1 MRFFNTAAATFVA
14 TIFLYSLL
22 PVDAQSVFDV
32 ISNDRQLTLLRTFLT
47 TTPGLANKL
56 RSSTDI
62 TIFAPTNQAFA
73 NVLSNPNVDLSPAQI
88 AQILR
93 YHFVP
98 SGEFLASDISD
109 GLQLRS
115 AFQSERLT
123 FQVNSTGVFVNNF
136 SQVVQPNMMAS
147 NGVIHKIGNTP
158 ALPRTILNALSAPTR
173 PPTTPAPV
181 PVMQPVPAPAPA
193 PDGLGNIVEVA
204 VSLDG
209 FSTLVDLV
217 VLAELD
223 TALATLPSVT
233 VLAPTDEAFAA
244 LDPSLVE
251 ALTTPAY
258 KFHLQEILLY
268 HAFESIL
275 QGPNL
280 LDSFSVLSPEGLFLT
295 TLNTAEDR
303 VQFRSP
309 DGQSLVLNDG
319 AANVVVADVAASN
332 GVIHA
337 IDAVLLP
344 SFLQE
349 TVATV
354 IASDTSNLSTLTS
367 LLNQAGLVEVL
378 SGDGPFT
385 VFAPINEAFDVLTE
399 LPDLDTLTDIL
410 TYHVVAGMYPSTLIE
425 DGLELTTVL
434 GSTIR
439 FSVTEMGVMIND
451 NVPIETTDTVAGN
464 GIVHKI
470 GGILLP

>member
-1 MRFFNTAAATFVA
+1 MRFVNTAASSFFVA
-14 TIFLYSLL
+14 TIFLVSSL
-22 PVDAQSVFDV
+22 PVYAQSVFDV
-32 ISNDRQLTLLRTFLT
+32 IANDRQLTILRTYLAT
-47 TTPGLANKL
+47 TAGLANKL

-73 NVLSNPNVDLSPAQI
+73 NVGNVDLSPAQI

-115 AFQSERLT
+115 YKTSD
-123 FQVNSTGVFVNNF
+123 NS
-136 SQVVQPNMMAS
+136 SPM
-147 NGVIHKIGNTP
+147 
-158 ALPRTILNALSAPTR
+158 
-173 PPTTPAPV
+173 

-280 LDSFSVLSPEGLFLT
+280 LNSFSVLSPEGLFLT

-309 DGQSLVLNDG
+309 DGQSLVLNNG

-470 GGILLP
+470 GGIFLP

>member
-1 MRFFNTAAATFVA
+1 
-14 TIFLYSLL
+14 
-22 PVDAQSVFDV
+22 
-32 ISNDRQLTLLRTFLT
+32 
-47 TTPGLANKL
+47 
-56 RSSTDI
+56 
-62 TIFAPTNQAFA
+62 
-73 NVLSNPNVDLSPAQI
+73 
-88 AQILR
+88 
-93 YHFVP
+93 
-98 SGEFLASDISD
+98 
-109 GLQLRS
+109 
-115 AFQSERLT
+115 
-123 FQVNSTGVFVNNF
+123 
-136 SQVVQPNMMAS
+136 
-147 NGVIHKIGNTP
+147 
-158 ALPRTILNALSAPTR
+158 
-173 PPTTPAPV
+173 
-181 PVMQPVPAPAPA
+181 MQPVPAPAPA

-258 KFHLQEILLY
+258 
-268 HAFESIL
+268 
-275 QGPNL
+275 N
-280 LDSFSVLSPEGLFLT
+280 FSVLSPEGLFLT

-470 GGILLP
+470 GGIFLP

>member
-204 VSLDG
+204 CHCIG
-209 FSTLVDLV
+209 
-217 VLAELD
+217 
-223 TALATLPSVT
+223 
-233 VLAPTDEAFAA
+233 PTDEAFAA